1 MFVAPCYLHLSF
13 ACLLLFFFKVEVS
26 PPMTSRTLEEETVA
40 TLSVVF
46 PSMEEEPS
54 NGDIAKEARQPMQ
67 GVQAIQD
74 PEASQLPTS
83 QSPQLEQTPSP
94 IKTMIPQKVLSTETL
109 GGTSLSKQTS
119 GPCFFFFLLGGGV
132 PSYGW

>member
-1 MFVAPCYLHLSF
+1 M
-13 ACLLLFFFKVEVS
+13 S

-40 TLSVVF
+40 TLSVMF
-46 PSMEEEPS
+46 PSVEKEPP

-94 IKTMIPQKVLSTETL
+94 IKTVIPQKVLSTETL

-119 GPCFFFFLLGGGV
+119 GPCFFFFLFNSISLLS
-132 PSYGW
+132 PPPPPLFSPLLSSFFPFSF

>member
-1 MFVAPCYLHLSF
+1 MFVAPCYLDLSF
-13 ACLLLFFFKVEVS
+13 AYLLLFFFKVEVS

-40 TLSVVF
+40 TLSVMF
-46 PSMEEEPS
+46 PSVEKEPP

-74 PEASQLPTS
+74 PEASQLPMS

-94 IKTMIPQKVLSTETL
+94 IKTVFPQKVLSTETL
-109 GGTSLSKQTS
+109 GGASLSKQTS
-119 GPCFFFFLLGGGV
+119 EPCFSL
-132 PSYGW
+132 S